1 MALGLAQDVWGK
13 LYAALR
19 ALAEGAG
26 GSFAFV
32 VDEGNGLWCV
42 GLKDTPPTIATG
54 PQNEAADR
62 FYLDEVIP
70 RVSALRRGERFEI
83 VKGDTASA
91 TASDADVVRPL
102 TTDRYVAIS
111 FAAIY
116 VVVVWFE
123 TPFPAALVR
132 ARIKRALPE
141 IESLLVSMPPW
152 GGPGTDAGAGKAR
165 A

>member
-1 MALGLAQDVWGK
+1 MALGPAHDIWGK

-19 ALAEGAG
+19 ALAEGTG

-32 VDEGNGLWCV
+32 VDQGNGLWCV
-42 GLKDTPPTIATG
+42 GLKDTPPTIATTRE
-54 PQNEAADR
+54 NEAADR
-62 FYLDEVIP
+62 FYRDELIP
-70 RVSALRRGERFEI
+70 RLSALRRGERIEI
-83 VKGDTASA
+83 VRGDIAAASA
-91 TASDADVVRPL
+91 SEANAS
-102 TTDRYVAIS
+102 TDCYIAIS

-116 VVVVWFE
+116 VIVVWFE
-123 TPFPAALVR
+123 APFAAPFAR

-141 IESLLVSMPPW
+141 IEALMLSMPPW